1 MGNEIRELL
10 EDGKGFKDLS
20 LEDLKRGYIKQDKP
34 TGYRCIFCGEF
45 FEDGVIYSS
54 RERNVLSDK
63 AAQEHVEDIHEGTFQ
78 SLIKLDKQISG
89 LSDVQKK
96 VIESLYAQEDVKDI
110 ADSMGISPATVRAHK
125 FNLQKM
131 KREAKIFLALM
142 DAVEERAGQLVDKD
156 RNGEENTIEKIT
168 GGEEMFNINFLHPF
182 LNQWG
187 IK

>member
-1 MGNEIRELL
+1 MGNEMWEIL

-20 LEDLKRGYIKQDKP
+20 LEELKKGYVKQDNP
-34 TGYRCIFCGEF
+34 AGYMCIFCGEF
-45 FEDGVIYSS
+45 FEEGVIYSS
-54 RERNVLSDK
+54 RERSVVAEK
-63 AAQEHVEDIHEGTFQ
+63 ATQEHIEDIHEGAFQ
-78 SLIKLDKQISG
+78 SLITLDKQISG

-96 VIESLYAQEDVKDI
+96 VIESLHEKMEVKDI
-110 ADSMGISPATVRAHK
+110 AEDMGISPATVRAHK

-142 DAVEERAGQLVDKD
+142 EAVEDKD
-156 RNGEENTIEKIT
+156 GQVSECERSTDHHGIEKMS
-168 GGEEMFNINFLHPF
+168 GGDEMFNINSLHPF